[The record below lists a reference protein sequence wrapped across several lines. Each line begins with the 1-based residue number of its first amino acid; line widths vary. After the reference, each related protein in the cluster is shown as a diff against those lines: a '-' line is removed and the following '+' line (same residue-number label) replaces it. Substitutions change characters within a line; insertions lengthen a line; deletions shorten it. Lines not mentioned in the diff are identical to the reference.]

1 MFTEKCKTVFLPP
14 SPPGGDKGAF
24 SKKKRR
30 LKKVEGTKKHRQ
42 SFKGFFWSL
51 RKEENYEHIEKN
63 RMLLARLVWP
73 KFRI

>member
-14 SPPGGDKGAF
+14 SPPGGDKGAI
-24 SKKKRR
+24 SKKRR
-30 LKKVEGTKKHRQ
+30 LKKVGGTKKHRQ